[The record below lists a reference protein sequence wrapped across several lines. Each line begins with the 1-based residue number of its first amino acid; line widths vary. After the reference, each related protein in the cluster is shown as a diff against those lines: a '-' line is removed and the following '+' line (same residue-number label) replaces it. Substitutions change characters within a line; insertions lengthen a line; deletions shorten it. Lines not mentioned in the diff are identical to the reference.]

1 VVADTPSIA
10 VPAEELQRVE
20 LESAFETHRHDVYRW
35 ALRFCGGNRA
45 EAEDLTHDVFMRL
58 WTHRGNVEARTD
70 LGGWLYTV
78 TARLAMTRR
87 RYESGW
93 LLRLQQFFKPQKAAP
108 VDEVVAARVA
118 TSAALETLKS
128 LPEKE
133 RVVVCLE
140 LVDGLKQRDIARML
154 GLTEGYV
161 SKLLKRGR
169 ERVRSAGWEVGGEP
183 EAGGSR

>member
-1 VVADTPSIA
+1 MADTPSIA
-10 VPAEELQRVE
+10 VPAHELQRVE

-35 ALRFCGGNRA
+35 ALRFSGGNRA
-45 EAEDLTHDVFMRL
+45 AAEDLTHDVFLRL
-58 WTHRGNVEARTD
+58 WTHRGSVEVRTD

-87 RYESGW
+87 RYELGW
-93 LLRLQQFFKPQKAAP
+93 VSRLKQFFKPQQAP
-108 VDEVVAARVA
+108 AVDEVVAARVA
-118 TSAALETLKS
+118 TSAALRLLES

-154 GLTEGYV
+154 GMTEGYV

-169 ERVRSAGWEVGGEP
+169 ERVRAAGWEVG
-183 EAGGSR
+183 S